1 MQSWIKSAGSIY
13 ISLQPYNISDIEKDD
28 YSNTY
33 HVLYVTYLTRRRTLV
48 HGAYIG
54 ALHQSVP
61 VTLGVT
67 LFVADDF
74 YVGLL

>member
-1 MQSWIKSAGSIY
+1 MYQ
-13 ISLQPYNISDIEKDD
+13 ISKKTTIQIPI
-28 YSNTY
+28 TC
-33 HVLYVTYLTRRRTLV
+33 YVIYLTRRRTLV

-54 ALHQSVP
+54 ALHQPVP
-61 VTLGVT
+61 VTFGIA

>member
-1 MQSWIKSAGSIY
+1 M
-13 ISLQPYNISDIEKDD
+13 DIEKKDL
-28 YSNTY
+28 S
-33 HVLYVTYLTRRRTLV
+33 TYLARRCALV

-54 ALHQSVP
+54 ALHQPVP

-67 LFVADDF
+67 PLVADDF